1 MQRGTKLGD
10 EEERRTEQ
18 KKNLYTST
26 VSPLK
31 LSRIVIV
38 IIIFIILLRRT
49 GLIAT
54 TASALSGKGL
64 GNAGTHNYIN
74 LPFAATLVVSLVR
87 IASTT
92 AVMVAV
98 MLVRDALF
106 SSLLPRNTARKYVSV
121 HSQIQ
126 EGKNIYLRSYRAT
139 SDPGPSD
146 CCIY

>member
-106 SSLLPRNTARKYVSV
+106 SSLLPRSTRSKVST
-121 HSQIQ
+121 I
-126 EGKNIYLRSYRAT
+126 KCIMNIKKILT
-139 SDPGPSD
+139 
-146 CCIY
+146 